1 MSNIKT
7 FLKFKNKTHQYF
19 CCFIAVKGY
28 PIASGVGVTFYRG
41 LSSFKGDGEKD
52 NVTK

>member
-7 FLKFKNKTHQYF
+7 FLKFKNKTDQHF

-28 PIASGVGVTFYRG
+28 PIASGVTFYRG